1 MFIYICRQFIT
12 KNVQPMNLVAWT
24 VAVGSPLVFLG
35 FVSIF
40 DYYSIIY
47 LMCSSRWKLARS
59 YICYKACFL
68 SAVHK
73 QMAVF
78 FLNIVGMF

>member
-1 MFIYICRQFIT
+1 MEISQ
-12 KNVQPMNLVAWT
+12 KL
-24 VAVGSPLVFLG
+24 
-35 FVSIF
+35 
-40 DYYSIIY
+40 Y
-47 LMCSSRWKLARS
+47 LLQGMLSLMT
-59 YICYKACFL
+59 